1 MSLGSDS
8 QQESHKPEAFFF
20 CYSLSCGDA
29 DWPPPHSPSSCSWI
43 RVVSVRLCHSKA
55 TLSPFMNNKHYF
67 VGEDF
72 DTVKYPQT
80 LNLLIHYLF
89 QHGLVVSYF
98 IQCYCFIYFDV
109 RFAPDLTT
117 TSPFKPAS
125 VALWPSHSILW
136 ALPCFLAQLAHLIL
150 FLHQPYNQLL
160 LHGALALCR
169 GEWCYKSS
177 SEHQAV
183 PLPLAVAASRPF
195 QWTEPGN
202 TCTHTTIFISV
213 SSYRYQKSWVHI
225 VSSIPIRHSRVHSVF
240 LSVL

>member
-8 QQESHKPEAFFF
+8 QQECHRPEAFCFG
-20 CYSLSCGDA
+20 YSLLCGDA
-29 DWPPPHSPSSCSWI
+29 HWPPPPSPSSRSWI
-43 RVVSVRLCHSKA
+43 RVVSVRLRHSKA
-55 TLSPFMNNKHYF
+55 TLLPPFMNNKHYF
-67 VGEDF
+67 VEEDF
-72 DTVKYPQT
+72 DTVKHPQT

-117 TSPFKPAS
+117 RSPFKPAS
-125 VALWPSHSILW
+125 VALWPSHSIL
-136 ALPCFLAQLAHLIL
+136 CFLAQQAHLVL
-150 FLHQPYNQLL
+150 FLRQPYNQLL

-195 QWTEPGN
+195 
-202 TCTHTTIFISV
+202 
-213 SSYRYQKSWVHI
+213 
-225 VSSIPIRHSRVHSVF
+225 
-240 LSVL
+240 